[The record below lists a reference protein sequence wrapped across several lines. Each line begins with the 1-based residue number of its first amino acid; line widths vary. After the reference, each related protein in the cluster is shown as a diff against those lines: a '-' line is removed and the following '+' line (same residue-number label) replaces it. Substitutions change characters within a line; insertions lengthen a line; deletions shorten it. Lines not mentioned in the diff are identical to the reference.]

1 MADKIDKLFSDY
13 FSGVIN
19 MRIQVRRLELG
30 LPKQVDEN
38 IGGGRA
44 LNVNRNPVDSKLIAE
59 ESDQELKYLFTEI
72 RMIEEFLK
80 TITND
85 MIQLLKWRYDTR
97 DRHTWQL
104 IAYKMHKS
112 KSQCER
118 DRNFVKEQ
126 FENSIWNRLVDMSM

>member
-30 LPKQVDEN
+30 LPKQTDEN

-59 ESDQELKYLFTEI
+59 ESDRELKYLFTEI

-85 MIQLLKWRYDTR
+85 MIKLLKWRYDTR

-104 IAYKMHKS
+104 ISYKMHKS
-112 KSQCER
+112 KSQCQR
-118 DRNFVKEQ
+118 DLNFVKEQ
-126 FENSIWNRLVDMSM
+126 FENSIWSRLVDMSM